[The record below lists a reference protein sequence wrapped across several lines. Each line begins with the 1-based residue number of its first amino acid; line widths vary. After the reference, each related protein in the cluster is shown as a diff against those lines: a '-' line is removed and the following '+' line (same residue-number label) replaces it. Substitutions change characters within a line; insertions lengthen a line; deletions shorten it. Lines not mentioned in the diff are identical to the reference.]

1 MKYRFLIWSLIALGI
16 FAVVLAII
24 GFVTR
29 PAPASSGELAVPV
42 SDDDWYLGPKNA
54 KVTKV
59 TLVEYSDFECPA
71 CKAYAPI
78 ITQLNKDFPND
89 LKIVYRHFPLPQHK
103 NARVSAQ
110 AAEAS
115 GRQGK
120 FWEMENLIFEKQSE
134 WAGSSNAE
142 ENFVSYATS
151 LGLNIEKFKSDF
163 ISDLAKTKIENDY
176 ASGEKSKI
184 SYTPT
189 FFLDSKRINNP
200 QGYEEFKSLIEARIG
215 KK

>member
-16 FAVVLAII
+16 FAVVLAIV
-24 GFVTR
+24 GFVIR
-29 PAPASSGELAVPV
+29 PAPASSGGLVVPV

-54 KVTKV
+54 KVT
-59 TLVEYSDFECPA
+59 LVEYSDFECPA
-71 CKAYAPI
+71 CKTYAPI
-78 ITQLNKDFPND
+78 LMQLNKDFPND

-110 AAEAS
+110 AAEA
-115 GRQGK
+115 GGMQRK
-120 FWEMENLIFEKQSE
+120 FWEMENLIFEKQNE

-151 LGLNIEKFKSDF
+151 LGLNIEKFKSDLN
-163 ISDLAKTKIENDY
+163 SDLAKTKIENDY

-184 SYTPT
+184 TYTPT

-215 KK
+215 KN

>member
-16 FAVVLAII
+16 FAVVLAIV
-24 GFVTR
+24 GFVIR
-29 PAPASSGELAVPV
+29 PAPASSGGLVVPV

-54 KVTKV
+54 KVT
-59 TLVEYSDFECPA
+59 LVEYSDFECPA
-71 CKAYAPI
+71 CKIYAPI

-110 AAEAS
+110 AAEAA
-115 GRQGK
+115 GKQGK
-120 FWEMENLIFEKQSE
+120 FWEMEELIFEKQSE
-134 WAGSSNAE
+134 WASSNNSQ
-142 ENFVSYATS
+142 ENFISYAAS

-163 ISDLAKTKIENDY
+163 NSDSVKVEIEKDFI
-176 ASGEKSKI
+176 SGEESKI
-184 SYTPT
+184 TYTPT
-189 FFLDSKRINNP
+189 FFLNSKRINNP

-215 KK
+215 KN

>member
-1 MKYRFLIWSLIALGI
+1 MKYRILVWSLIVLGL

-24 GFVTR
+24 GVATR
-29 PAPASSGELAVPV
+29 PAPASSGELAIPV
-42 SDDDWYLGPKNA
+42 SNEDWYLGSKNA
-54 KVTKV
+54 KV

-71 CKAYAPI
+71 CKSYAPI
-78 ITQLNKDFPND
+78 ITQLNKDFPDD

-103 NARVSAQ
+103 NARVAAQ
-110 AAEAS
+110 AAESA
-115 GRQGK
+115 GAQGK
-120 FWEMENLIFEKQSE
+120 FWEMENLIFEKQNE
-134 WAGSSNAE
+134 WADNSNAE

-163 ISDLAKTKIENDY
+163 NSDLAKTKIENDY
-176 ASGEKSKI
+176 ASGEKSKLT
-184 SYTPT
+184 YTPT
-189 FFLDSKRINNP
+189 FFLDSKQIQNP